1 MYFCEK
7 FDFTADIIKKTITFN
22 TMNATNIA
30 IFASGKGSNADR
42 LMQYFATKEEMGI
55 RLVLTNK
62 PDAGV
67 IDFATKHNI
76 PVAICSNSAIENGDE
91 VLEILS
97 KHNIDLIVLAGFL
110 RKIPA
115 KLITSFPDK
124 IINIHPSLLP
134 KHGGKGMYGDFVH
147 QAVLNATDKK
157 TGITIHTV
165 DERYDHG
172 KRLAQYEV
180 ALTNDE
186 TIDSIRAKVQSL
198 EHSYFASTIENY
210 IKELTKTKKPLC

>member
-1 MYFCEK
+1 MFFCEK
-7 FDFTADIIKKTITFN
+7 FDFRADIIKKTITFN
-22 TMNATNIA
+22 TMNAKNIA

-67 IDFATKHNI
+67 IDFAAKHNI
-76 PVAICSNSAIENGDE
+76 PVAICTNTAIENGAE
-91 VLEILS
+91 VMDILS
-97 KHNIDLIVLAGFL
+97 KHKIDLIVLAGFL
-110 RKIPA
+110 RKIPSQ
-115 KLITSFPDK
+115 LIVAFPEK
-124 IINIHPSLLP
+124 IINIHPSILP

-147 QAVLNATDKK
+147 QSVLTAKDKK

-172 KRLAQYEV
+172 KRLVQHEV
-180 ALTNDE
+180 VLTANE
-186 TIDSIRAKVQSL
+186 TLDSIRAKVQSL
-198 EHSYFASTIENY
+198 EHTYFAKTIENY
-210 IKELTKTKKPLC
+210 IKELTKN